1 MALARFPLFQ
11 SRRPSRNRVT
21 PPHFG
26 RLHIVRD
33 DVLDRTWFPSLCNSQ
48 WSGMCRKE
56 GRCYAGEHQARED
69 SDGEDI
75 LLDLLPPL
83 RLCGTKDDALDAVV
97 YPPTS
102 LEGNG
107 VRGAREV
114 VEIGLEEPEG
124 LKGLGLARIHA
135 SGRHS
140 VLGSPPEARR

>member
-1 MALARFPLFQ
+1 
-11 SRRPSRNRVT
+11 
-21 PPHFG
+21 
-26 RLHIVRD
+26 
-33 DVLDRTWFPSLCNSQ
+33 
-48 WSGMCRKE
+48 MCRKE

-97 YPPTS
+97 YPPAS

-124 LKGLGLARIHA
+124 LKGLGLAGIHA

-140 VLGSPPEARR
+140 VLGAHQKRAVDRLLAQVYYEFLQCHGLIVDANEEVA